1 MSAPASNYKMVENR
15 KYNQEEIN
23 FVVSRNQAGWDLGII
38 AKAFKRHFGE
48 FWANREFTRKQ
59 VAYIRTTYNQAPG

>member
-1 MSAPASNYKMVENR
+1 MSATNYRMVDNR

-23 FVVSRNQAGWDLGII
+23 FVLARCEAKWDLNII

-48 FWANREFTRKQ
+48 YWANREFTKKQ
-59 VAYIRTTYNQAPG
+59 VAYIRTTYRQPPG